1 MAKAPRSCCTPTPH
15 TPTLFTLFT
24 PVQVD
29 QDGSKEIEFAEFIHA
44 IQINKAMSEQNST
57 EQDTLDAWSAVG
69 GNVSHAHGGGGRV
82 ESAVGGLLGCGG
94 WLMHGDGKGT
104 HWKETGVSG

>member
-1 MAKAPRSCCTPTPH
+1 MQAPRSCCTPTPS
-15 TPTLFTLFT
+15 TPTLVTLFT

-44 IQINKAMSEQNST
+44 IQINKAMSEKNST

-69 GNVSHAHGGGGRV
+69 GNVSHMHRGVEGCMLKIGGGGGRR
-82 ESAVGGLLGCGG
+82 
-94 WLMHGDGKGT
+94 WQ
-104 HWKETGVSG
+104 